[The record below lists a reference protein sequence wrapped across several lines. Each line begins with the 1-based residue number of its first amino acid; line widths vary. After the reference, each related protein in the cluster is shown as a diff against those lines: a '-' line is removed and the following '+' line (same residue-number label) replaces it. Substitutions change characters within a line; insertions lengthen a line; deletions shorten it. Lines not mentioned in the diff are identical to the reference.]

1 MARFK
6 VGLQLHPQHTSVAE
20 LRQAWQHA
28 DQLGVDSIWLWD
40 HFYPLYGDRNGR
52 HFEAYTL
59 LAAMAVDTSHAQFGA
74 MVTGGGY
81 RNPDLLA
88 DMART
93 IDHLSGGRFI
103 LGIGSGWFERDY
115 REYGYEFGTKAS
127 RLKQLEPSLQRI
139 KKRLAELNPP
149 PVGKVP
155 ILIGGGGEKV
165 TLRLVAQ
172 YADAWNTFPPA
183 SLYAH
188 KMQVLD
194 GWCAKLNRDPTAIER
209 TIEVR
214 PDQWKEIDDCLAAG
228 AQHLIMEI
236 GQPFDLKPLEQLL
249 EKARN

>member
-6 VGLQLHPQHTSVAE
+6 VGVQLHPQHTSVAE
-20 LRQAWQHA
+20 LRRAWQSA
-28 DQLGVDSIWLWD
+28 DRLGVDSIWVWD
-40 HFYPLYGDRNGR
+40 HFYPLYGDSRGK

-59 LAAMAVDTSHAQFGA
+59 LAAMAVDTSRAQFGA

-93 IDHLSGGRFI
+93 IDHLGGGRFI

-127 RLKQLEPSLQRI
+127 RLKQLEATLKRI
-139 KKRLAELNPP
+139 KGRIAKLNPP
-149 PVGKVP
+149 PVGKLP

-183 SLYAH
+183 SSYAR
-188 KMQVLD
+188 KLRVLD
-194 GWCAKLNRDPTAIER
+194 DWCAKVGRNPIEIER

-214 PDQWKEIDDCLAAG
+214 PDQWSEIDDCLAAG

-236 GQPFDLKPLEQLL
+236 GHPFDLEPLERLL
-249 EKARN
+249 EKARS

>member
-1 MARFK
+1 
-6 VGLQLHPQHTSVAE
+6 
-20 LRQAWQHA
+20 
-28 DQLGVDSIWLWD
+28 
-40 HFYPLYGDRNGR
+40 
-52 HFEAYTL
+52 
-59 LAAMAVDTSHAQFGA
+59 MAVDTSHAQFGA
-74 MVTGGGY
+74 MVSGGGY

-93 IDHLSGGRFI
+93 IDHLGGGRFI

-127 RLKQLEPSLQRI
+127 RLKQLEPALQRI
-139 KKRLAELNPP
+139 KKRLAKLNPP
-149 PVGKVP
+149 PIGTLP

-188 KMQVLD
+188 KMRVLD
-194 GWCAKLNRDPTAIER
+194 GWCAKLNRDPAAIER

-214 PDQWKEIDDCLAAG
+214 PDQWQEIDDCLAAG

-236 GQPFDLKPLEQLL
+236 GQPFDLKPLEKLL
-249 EKARN
+249 DKARR